1 MESLKISLHEVEDP
15 LLNIQFFKVEMTR
28 TLIQFCDTSDGIKFA
43 MSMYKDHISKV
54 LICSIIIILHNI
66 DIR

>member
-15 LLNIQFFKVEMTR
+15 LLKMQFFKVEMTR

-54 LICSIIIILHNI
+54 Y
-66 DIR
+66 